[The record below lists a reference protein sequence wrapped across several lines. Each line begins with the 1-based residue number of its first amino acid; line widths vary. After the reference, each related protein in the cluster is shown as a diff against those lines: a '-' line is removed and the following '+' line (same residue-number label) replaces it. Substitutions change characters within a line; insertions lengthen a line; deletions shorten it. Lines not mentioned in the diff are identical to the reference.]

1 MANGFPDRLNDV
13 SGEGTERAGIDRL
26 RLKLCD
32 ARIIAYT
39 CGKKHKYRVRSQ
51 QGSG

>member
-13 SGEGTERAGIDRL
+13 SGEGTERAGNGRL
-26 RLKLCD
+26 RLKLRD

-39 CGKKHKYRVRSQ
+39 CGKKHMYRVRGR